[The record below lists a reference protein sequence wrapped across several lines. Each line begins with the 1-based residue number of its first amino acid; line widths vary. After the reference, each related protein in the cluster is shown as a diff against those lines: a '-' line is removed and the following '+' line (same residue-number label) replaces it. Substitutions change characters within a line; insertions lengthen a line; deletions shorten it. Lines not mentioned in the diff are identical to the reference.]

1 MTTADGG
8 WGPGATVLGGFT
20 VVRELGHSGYWDL
33 ALVRDEHGDRHAVR
47 RVVVGDLVA
56 QQRFLAEVER
66 WQRLPA
72 HPHLAACR
80 FVRTLDDEVLVF
92 SEYAEGGSLADRIR
106 DGDLYTGGDV
116 TTLLR
121 IAVETAWGLDAAHT
135 MGLPHLDVRPA
146 NVVFTAGGTARITGF
161 GAPRE
166 PDHLRQ
172 LDGDGSIRAAP
183 EGAYAAPEQAE
194 DQPVG
199 RDADVWS
206 WAVTVLEMF
215 AGERTW
221 PSGALADAVLEQ
233 LAEHDRWRV
242 PMPRPVV
249 EVLAACLRFDP
260 GARPRSFADI
270 AGTLTDL
277 AADLGL
283 TGWSPPSRPSVLHQP
298 PHLGWGDP
306 RAWLTLAYETAG
318 LDPRTASVFWPGHG
332 GPPNEDLRAFAVAR
346 RVLDQAGAPVWTRA
360 RLRADTGRAALWA
373 GDLMTG
379 VANLRAC
386 ADLLAGREDEGSRLL
401 LATVLT
407 ELAVAVRGGE
417 DPGPLH
423 QRAIAVAE
431 ELKDHPEVLGAAL
444 LAAAGGLGEHGLY
457 DQAGAA
463 FERAGD
469 QAGVVAAAL
478 AGAKSLH
485 AAGLTG
491 RAGEALAAIH
501 PPDEALAGLV
511 ALERAVLAG
520 TPAEALA
527 AANTAVDL
535 LGPLVDGH
543 GRHELAGDLGRAW
556 LITGRAHERLER
568 PRPALAAYRSARTM
582 LAAAVVREGQT
593 GLAGELA
600 SAFDREATLVREQ
613 DGAGAGA
620 AVAGRAAELWQR
632 LADLGGP
639 RPWTDELATARER
652 FGVALGA
659 AGDSDGA
666 RAQFEEV
673 LRLLPESELGSSAAR
688 RELAAMAH
696 RQLGV
701 LARRGGEPIR
711 ACGHHQHALHLLAD
725 AGASGYARVLV
736 LDSLGGALA
745 DAGHLD
751 ESVQVFQQSAEELDL
766 LVRRG
771 VRGAEDL
778 AASHRRLANA
788 LLDLGE
794 FASAADAART
804 GLGHYERLIALGRTD
819 LAEPAARLRAS
830 RGYACHLMSDVDG
843 ALAELGAAMAVLGGD
858 PVVAGKLA
866 AKLAA
871 LRTVA
876 GLGPGDLPAWFG
888 TQAEA
893 LTSASALARAGR
905 TREASRQVEEILGGL
920 GWLIRVL
927 PTEQGYAMCGQAGIH
942 LGMSALHA
950 RRNGAAH
957 HGFVV
962 AVDCYS
968 VLVDNG
974 LHQYLEDWARA
985 HVGLASLLTVLGD
998 DEGADDVVTE
1008 LLANLADIDQSA
1020 VPEWR
1025 SRAGRAVAEMRVTR
1039 S

>member
-1 MTTADGG
+1 M
-8 WGPGATVLGGFT
+8 LGGFT
-20 VVRELGHSGYWDL
+20 VVRELGNSGYWHV
-33 ALVRDEHGDRHAVR
+33 ALVRDARGDEHAVR
-47 RVVVGDLVA
+47 RVMIGDLVA

-72 HPHLAACR
+72 HPHLVACR
-80 FVRTLDDEVLVF
+80 FVRALDDEVLVF
-92 SEYAEGGSLADRIR
+92 SEYAAGGSLADRIR
-106 DGDLYTGGDV
+106 EGHLYDTDDP
-116 TTLLR
+116 TAALLR
-121 IAVETAWGLDAAHT
+121 VAVETAWGLDAAHT
-135 MGLPHLDVRPA
+135 MGLPHLDVRPG
-146 NVVFTAGGTARITGF
+146 NVVFAADGTARLTGF
-161 GAPRE
+161 CAVRE

-172 LDGDGSIRAAP
+172 LDGDGTIRAAP

-194 DQPVG
+194 DQPVSQ
-199 RDADVWS
+199 DADVWS

-233 LAEHDRWRV
+233 LATHDRWRV
-242 PMPRPVV
+242 PMPAPVV
-249 EVLAACLRFDP
+249 ELLATCLRFDP
-260 GARPRSFADI
+260 ATRPRSFTDI
-270 AGTLTDL
+270 AATLTEL

-283 TGWSPPSRPSVLHQP
+283 PRWSAPARPSVLHQP

-306 RAWLTLAYETAG
+306 RAWLNLAYETAG
-318 LDPRTASVFWPGHG
+318 LDPRTAAVFWPGHG
-332 GPPNEDLRAFAVAR
+332 GPANENLRAFAVAR
-346 RVLDQAGAPVWTRA
+346 RVLDQAGAPAWTRA
-360 RLRADTGRAALWA
+360 RLRADAGRAALWA
-373 GDLMTG
+373 GDLGTG

-386 ADLLAGREDEGSRLL
+386 ADLLAGRDDDGSRLL

-407 ELAVAVRGGE
+407 DLAVAVRGGAE
-417 DPGPLH
+417 PAALH
-423 QRAIAVAE
+423 HRAIAVAE

-444 LAAAGGLGEHGLY
+444 LAAAGGLGEPDLY
-457 DQAGAA
+457 DQATVA

-469 QAGVVAAAL
+469 QAGAVAATL
-478 AGAKSLH
+478 ARAKALH

-491 RAGEALAAIH
+491 LAIDALAAIH
-501 PPDEALAGLV
+501 PPDDTLAGLV
-511 ALERAVLAG
+511 ALERAVLAA
-520 TPAEALA
+520 TPVEALPA
-527 AANTAVDL
+527 ARTAVDL
-535 LGPLVDGH
+535 LTPLVSEH

-556 LITGRAHERLER
+556 LLTGRAHERLDR
-568 PRPALAAYRSARTM
+568 SRQALEAYRSARTM
-582 LAAAVVREGQT
+582 LAAAVVREGKT

-600 SAFDREATLVREQ
+600 AAYDREAMLVREHENPA
-613 DGAGAGA
+613 AGAEI
-620 AVAGRAAELWQR
+620 AGRAADLWQR

-639 RPWTDELATARER
+639 GAWTDELATARER

-666 RAQFEEV
+666 RTQFEEV
-673 LRLLPESELGSSAAR
+673 LRLLPESELGASAGR
-688 RELAAMAH
+688 RDLAAMAH

-701 LARRGGEPIR
+701 LARRAGEPIR

-725 AGASGYARVLV
+725 AEEPGYTRVLV

-771 VRGAEDL
+771 RRGEEDL
-778 AASHRRLANA
+778 AAAQRRLANA

-804 GLGHYERLIALGRTD
+804 GLGHYERLIAGGRSD
-819 LAEPAARLRAS
+819 LAEPAARLRAAY
-830 RGYACHLMSDVDG
+830 GYACHLMSDVDG
-843 ALAELGAAMAVLGGD
+843 ALAEIGAARVVLGGD
-858 PVVAGKLA
+858 GVVAGKLD
-866 AKLAA
+866 AKLTR
-871 LRTVA
+871 LRAVA
-876 GLGPGDLPAWFG
+876 GLRAEDLPAWFT
-888 TQAEA
+888 TQQEA
-893 LTSASALARAGR
+893 LTSASALSRAGR
-905 TREASRQVEEILGGL
+905 TREASRRVEEILGGL

-962 AVDCYS
+962 AVDSYS

-998 DEGADDVVTE
+998 DDAADDVVTE
-1008 LLANLADIDQSA
+1008 LLANLADIDQTA

-1025 SRAGRAVAEMRVTR
+1025 SRAGRAVTEMRVTR